1 MLGESRIFKD
11 ERILSPEY
19 LPELLPHRE
28 SQVKQIADNLF
39 PASQGRPPQDMFIFG
54 KPGVGKTASLK
65 FVFRQFEEYSDRI
78 KTVYINTWDYNTSH
92 AILTKLVLELEFFV
106 QRRGL
111 SKDEI
116 IERLVEALKKTKK
129 SLIVC
134 LDEVDQLIKRD
145 ESALYDIL
153 RLNQYVDN
161 PIGLIMITNYRDI
174 LGKIEPRTRS
184 SLSVEEIEFKSYT
197 LQEIKDIL
205 NERCKYAF
213 HPGCLEE
220 GVILLCANHAVNR
233 GGDVRIGLE
242 CLRKAARI
250 CEQENSNK
258 IKVDYIKKV
267 LKETGQVK
275 LKIMKEKLKGVDE
288 NIIELLSDVDKISST
303 ELHKEYVEKFGQITQ
318 FGLRKHI
325 KHLEDIGILKVAKS
339 REVTRGRKYF
349 ISLMKRKIFK

>member
-1 MLGESRIFKD
+1 MLEESRIFKD
-11 ERILSPEY
+11 EQVLNPEY

-28 SQVKQIADNLF
+28 TQIQQIANNLS
-39 PASQGRPPQDMFIFG
+39 PASQGRSPQNMFIFG
-54 KPGVGKTASLK
+54 KPGLGKTASIK
-65 FVFRQFEEYSDRI
+65 FVFRQFEEYSDRV

-92 AILTKLVLELEFFV
+92 AILTKLVLDLEFFV

-134 LDEVDQLIKRD
+134 LDEVDQLIKKD
-145 ESALYDIL
+145 EFALYDIL

-161 PIGLIMITNYRDI
+161 PIGLVMITNYRNI
-174 LGKIEPRTRS
+174 IANIEPRTRS
-184 SLSVEEIEFKSYT
+184 SLSVEEIEFKPYT
-197 LQEIKDIL
+197 LQEMKDIL
-205 NERCKYAF
+205 KERCKCAF
-213 HPGCLEE
+213 RLGVLEE
-220 GVILLCANHAVNR
+220 GVVLLCANHAVNR

-250 CEQENSNK
+250 CERENSNK
-258 IKVDYIKKV
+258 IKVDYIRQV

-275 LKIMKEKLKGVDE
+275 LKIMKEKLKGVDK
-288 NIIELLSDVDKISST
+288 NIVELLSNVDQITST
-303 ELHKEYVEKFGQITQ
+303 ELHKKYVEKFGKITQ

-325 KHLEDIGILKVAKS
+325 KRLEDIGILRTTKS

-349 ISLMKRKIFK
+349 IRLSKRKIFK